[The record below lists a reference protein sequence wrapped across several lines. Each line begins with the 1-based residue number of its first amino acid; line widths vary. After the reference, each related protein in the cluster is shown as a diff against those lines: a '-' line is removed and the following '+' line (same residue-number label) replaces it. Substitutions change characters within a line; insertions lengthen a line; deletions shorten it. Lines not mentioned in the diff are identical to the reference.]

1 MSCLKHTTN
10 VYYSFRVL
18 DTMYAL
24 KLNTL
29 FVIKFKKNLA

>member
-18 DTMYAL
+18 DTIYAL
-24 KLNTL
+24 KLITL
-29 FVIKFKKNLA
+29 FVIELKKNLA